1 MPIRTFDPKS
11 LKVFC
16 YVGEYNGMFIRT
28 FDPKSLKVFYLL
40 IAAMCH
46 VKIIETRENIMIS
59 FLRYSV
65 YYSWKDFSL
74 LIVHMY
80 PYHSN
85 IDENFIMG
93 VRNESESFSS
103 MSAYCMNNH
112 ALARVPVV

>member
-1 MPIRTFDPKS
+1 MP
-11 LKVFC
+11 
-16 YVGEYNGMFIRT
+16 IRT

-59 FLRYSV
+59 FLRYSM